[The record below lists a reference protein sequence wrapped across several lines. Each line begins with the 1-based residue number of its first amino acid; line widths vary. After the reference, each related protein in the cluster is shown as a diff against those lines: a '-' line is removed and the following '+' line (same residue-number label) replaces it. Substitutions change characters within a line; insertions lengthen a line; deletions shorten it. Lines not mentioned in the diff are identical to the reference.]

1 MLNILQKV
9 DPKVVGARLQEAR
22 RARNFTQQ
30 YVATAMDIARTT
42 VVAIEKGE
50 RRITS
55 QELVALSGLYGI
67 SVSRLLKMPTDSA
80 ISDFVPQFRHGWREA
95 FESEPELE
103 RVASDLQ
110 RFAED
115 FVELEHLNEMAK
127 TTKDNPQYS
136 ISGLSPEQAGEEIAI
151 AERNR
156 LGIGDGPISN
166 LRERL
171 EMDVGLRVFYFE
183 MPSGVSGI
191 FAYSDSLGGC
201 VGINSKHPRDRRHW
215 SLGHEYGHY
224 LTTRFNVEITFLRNN
239 RRLASSERFADAF
252 AENFLMPAS
261 GLNRRFTE
269 MTRSTEKGMTMAEIC
284 QLADLYQVSV
294 QALVLRLENLR
305 RVPSGTWEHL
315 AHNGFKTREA
325 QRILGI
331 NANPPIDELPRWY
344 MKLAV
349 MAFEKGEVSEGQLAR
364 YLRTD
369 RLTARLLVE
378 GLSSNYQEK
387 ENGFVNVEI
396 DFAQEIVR
404 R

>member
-1 MLNILQKV
+1 MLNILQKL

-30 YVATAMDIARTT
+30 HVATAMKMARTT

-50 RRITS
+50 RRITPN
-55 QELVALSGLYGI
+55 ELVTMSGLYGVP
-67 SVSRLLKMPTDSA
+67 VSRLLKIPTHD
-80 ISDFVPQFRHGWREA
+80 IVPDFVPQFRHGWREA

-103 RVASDLQ
+103 RVASELQ

-115 FVELEHLNEMAK
+115 YVELERLNEMASS
-127 TTKDNPQYS
+127 TKENPQYR

-183 MPSGVSGI
+183 MPSDVSGI
-191 FAYSDSLGGC
+191 FAYADSLGGC
-201 VGINSKHPRDRRHW
+201 IGINRNHPRDRRHW
-215 SLGHEYGHY
+215 SLAHEFGHY
-224 LTTRFNVEITFLRNN
+224 LTTRFSVEITFLRNK
-239 RRLASSERFADAF
+239 RRLTSSERFADAF

-269 MTRSTEKGMTMAEIC
+269 VSRSTEKGITMAEIC

-305 RVPSGTWEHL
+305 RVPSGTWEHI
-315 AHNGFKTREA
+315 AHTGFKPREA

-331 NANPPIDELPRWY
+331 NADPPINELPRWY

-349 MAFEKGEVSEGQLAR
+349 MAFEKESISEGQLAK

-378 GLSSNYQEK
+378 GLSSDYQEK
-387 ENGFVNVEI
+387 DNGFVNVGI